1 MHLFLESL
9 QQGVAHL
16 GQPGF
21 VLIALFGTL
30 WGIAGGAM
38 PGTSA
43 SLTVGVALP
52 FTFTMSPEQAVAFI
66 MAILVG
72 ANFGNSIPAI
82 LIGVP
87 GTPAAILTAQ
97 EGFLL
102 HRRGKTGL
110 ALGTMY
116 VASLIG
122 QGVSIV
128 FFVALVVPLASLAY
142 LFLPPELFAMALLGM
157 TTVIGL
163 AGRNVLKGLA
173 AGAFGVAV
181 SMIGLDPVNST
192 PRLTFGVPAL
202 NDGLSTLAVV
212 IGLLAI
218 SELVR
223 SMRQIYAWAP
233 TTGRFAARFPRLAEL
248 RGTGRP
254 LTIGTLIGCLVGL
267 APGASA
273 DAASFVSYQQA
284 KATSKRPQDFGR
296 GSIEGIA
303 ANESAQQACQA
314 GDLIPTLAVGI
325 PGGATMVLVLA
336 AVTLQGLVPGPLLV
350 EQSPEL
356 LFGSVG
362 GLLAATVFLL
372 LIGWPLCKVVV
383 RIATADRT
391 LVLVGAFVL
400 ALVGVYSLNQSTFD
414 VAVAVVVGV
423 VGYVMLRFGYSVA
436 AASLGVILGPQLES
450 SLREGLLLT
459 DNDFLELIT
468 RPITAIVLVLAA
480 LSLAY
485 GIRAEIRARR
495 AHVEDETDERE
506 EQKVG
511 AA

>member
-1 MHLFLESL
+1 MDLFFESL
-9 QQGVAHL
+9 TQGIAFL

-21 VLIALFGTL
+21 VLIVLLGTL

-52 FTFTMSPEQAVAFI
+52 FTFTMAPEQAVAFV

-87 GTPAAILTAQ
+87 GTPSAILTAQ

-102 HRRGKTGL
+102 HRQGKTGL

-116 VASLIG
+116 ISSLVG
-122 QGVSIV
+122 QGVSII

-142 LFLPPELFAMALLGM
+142 LFLPPEIFAMALLGM
-157 TTVIGL
+157 TAVIGL
-163 AGRNVLKGLA
+163 AGRSVLKGVV
-173 AGAFGVAV
+173 AGALGVAV

-192 PRLTFGVPAL
+192 ERLTFGVL
-202 NDGLSTLAVV
+202 ELRDGLSTLALV

-218 SELVR
+218 SELIR
-223 SMRQIYAWAP
+223 STRQVYAWAP
-233 TTGRFAARFPRLAEL
+233 PTGRFNARFPRLSEL

-254 LTIGTLIGCLVGL
+254 LTIGTLIGCFVGL

-284 KATSKRPQDFGR
+284 KASSKRPREFGR

-362 GLLAATVFLL
+362 GLLAATLFLL
-372 LIGWPLCKVVV
+372 VIGWPLCKVVV
-383 RIATADRT
+383 KVATADRT

-400 ALVGVYSLNQSTFD
+400 ALVGVYSLQLSTFD
-414 VAVAVVVGV
+414 VMVAVLAGL
-423 VGYVMLRFGYSVA
+423 VGYVMIRFGYSVA

-450 SLREGLLLT
+450 SLREGLLLE
-459 DNDFLELIT
+459 DGNFLHVVS
-468 RPITAIVLVLAA
+468 RAITAIVLVLAA

-485 GIRAEIRARR
+485 GVRAEIRARR
-495 AHVEDETDERE
+495 VD
-506 EQKVG
+506 
-511 AA
+511 AANRAAA